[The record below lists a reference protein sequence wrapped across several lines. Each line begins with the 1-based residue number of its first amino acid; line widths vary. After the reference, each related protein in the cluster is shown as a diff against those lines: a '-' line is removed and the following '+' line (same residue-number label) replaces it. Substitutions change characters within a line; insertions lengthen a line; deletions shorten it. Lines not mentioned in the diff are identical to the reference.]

1 MALAAGAAVVLP
13 TVGALSTIAYY
24 SKHPQDENGIQK
36 QRRDSIAGNESRRE
50 FIVDDDPSEF
60 SSFSSAPSIF
70 DAHMARRMPQQGMA
84 SSMSSSIQPDHKLLE
99 DPELQVWRDRYKW
112 GRKYGMNF
120 AHNDRK

>member
-24 SKHPQDENGIQK
+24 AKHPQDDNGIQK
-36 QRRDSIAGNESRRE
+36 QLRRNSIAGDDSRRE

-70 DAHMARRMPQQGMA
+70 DAHMVRRKSQS
-84 SSMSSSIQPDHKLLE
+84 SSMSSLPTQPDHKLLE
-99 DPELQVWRDRYKW
+99 EPQLQVWRDRYKW

-120 AHNDRK
+120 AHNDN

>member
-13 TVGALSTIAYY
+13 TVGAFGTMAYY
-24 SKHPQDENGIQK
+24 AKHPLNEDGTQK
-36 QRRDSIAGNESRRE
+36 QRRSSSISSADSE

-70 DAHMARRMPQQGMA
+70 DAHMARRKSRQGSSPQVMSMP
-84 SSMSSSIQPDHKLLE
+84 IKPDHKLLE

-112 GRKYGMNF
+112 GRDYGMNF
-120 AHNDRK
+120 AHNDR

>member
-24 SKHPQDENGIQK
+24 AKHPQDEFGIYK
-36 QRRDSIAGNESRRE
+36 QRRNSIAGDDSRRE
-50 FIVDDDPSEF
+50 FVVDDDPSEF

-70 DAHMARRMPQQGMA
+70 DAHMASRRMSQQGMS
-84 SSMSSSIQPDHKLLE
+84 SSMTSSIQPDHKLLE

-120 AHNDRK
+120 AHNDK